1 MDPMPENDTTG
12 TATILIVDDMP
23 QNLHLLGEL
32 LQPLYQVRAANSG
45 ERALRVARTAP
56 RPDLILLDVM
66 MPGMDGH
73 EVLRQLRAD
82 PATRDIPVIFVT
94 ALGDTVEEEQGLALG
109 AVDYLAK
116 PIVPPIL
123 LARVRAHVELVRA
136 RQRLATQNDWLEAEV
151 RRRTAEIRLVQ
162 ELCIR
167 ALTSLSE
174 ARDQETGRHILRT
187 QAYVG
192 ILARHLTRHPR
203 FAEALAGRGA
213 EMLVQAAPLHDIG
226 KVGIPD
232 AILGKPGALTPEEFA
247 VMKTHP
253 AIGARAIEAAMEQS
267 LASSHDMTVEQAP
280 GALAFLRTAHE
291 IALSHHEK
299 WDGTGYPHGLAGEA
313 IPVSARL
320 MSVADVFDAL
330 TSRRV
335 YKPAMEVEEA
345 TRIITAGR
353 GKAFDPEV
361 VDAYLACREEFV
373 AVARRLADPPAPEAA
388 PSPPSGEARP

>member
-1 MDPMPENDTTG
+1 MPEQDTTEP
-12 TATILIVDDMP
+12 ATILVVDDMP
-23 QNLHLLGEL
+23 QNLLLLGEL
-32 LQPLYQVRAANSG
+32 LQPAYQVRAANSG

-73 EVLRQLRAD
+73 QVLRQLRAD

-94 ALGDTVEEEQGLALG
+94 ALEETAEEEHGLALG
-109 AVDYLAK
+109 AVDYITK

-123 LARVRAHVELVRA
+123 LARVRAHVELSRA
-136 RQRLATQNDWLEAEV
+136 RRRLAVQNDWLEAEV

-187 QAYVG
+187 QAYVAV
-192 ILARHLTRHPR
+192 LARHLAGHPR
-203 FAEALAGRGA
+203 FAEALAGRRA

-253 AIGARAIEAAMEQS
+253 AIGARAIEAAMEQA
-267 LASSHDMTVEQAP
+267 LAAADDTTVEQAP
-280 GALAFLRTAHE
+280 GAMAFLRTAHQ

-299 WDGTGYPHGLAGEA
+299 WDGTGYPQGLAGEA
-313 IPVSARL
+313 IPVAARL

-335 YKPAMEVEEA
+335 YKPALDLEEA

-361 VDAYLACREEFV
+361 VDAYLACREEFT
-373 AVARRLADPPAPEAA
+373 AIARRLADPPPPPPPAPA
-388 PSPPSGEARP
+388 PAGDTRA